1 MIFKNL
7 PEISNERAETEF
19 MGRTE
24 DPMRGWTRVETS
36 LGKWFSCLAQVRN
49 GFNKQMKGSEGTG
62 SVRFLESWEAKLIYL
77 ARHSLPKRN
86 KLLLLT
92 AEVLYMDASGPWEE
106 LAVWTPAS
114 LSLWGTKLGGKCK
127 VFWLSPLQDGCIP
140 VPPAF
145 CSQLNPGQVTPHS
158 LFPLT
163 SQLTWNK
170 GFSVACGI

>member
-7 PEISNERAETEF
+7 PEISNEREETEF

-24 DPMRGWTRVETS
+24 HPVRGWARVETS
-36 LGKWFSCLAQVRN
+36 LRKWFSCLAQVRN

-77 ARHSLPKRN
+77 AHTLIYLARHSLPKRN

-92 AEVLYMDASGPWEE
+92 AEILYMDASGPWEE

-114 LSLWGTKLGGKCK
+114 LPLWGTKLGGKCK
-127 VFWLSPLQDGCIP
+127 VFWLSPLQDGWHLPSCLSHQPSAHNSI
-140 VPPAF
+140 
-145 CSQLNPGQVTPHS
+145 LDRLHHIHS
-158 LFPLT
+158 
-163 SQLTWNK
+163 SR
-170 GFSVACGI
+170 